1 MVLDD
6 LSTSHAEQREKH
18 VGSVIQANMVNPL
31 SYFEFSKEKE
41 EAIRKVLIKILP
53 IMAFIPPFLIL
64 YSLDPASFETTWEG
78 RTFYLFFMWL
88 ATLEVVLNWEK
99 IQELKVSR
107 ARPMRTIAFIVFL
120 LLPTIYIIAANYFGI
135 NAIIRNWA
143 NYNVDPDLARYV
155 SLSTEYLVLTVLFV
169 LMISLGF
176 GIGRLKDSALSTL
189 FLGAIGLIY
198 TINNFYPYGRFT
210 PFQIPVPITTQ
221 LAASVLNLMG
231 YSTSIS
237 QTSDPSYGWISGLTV
252 TNPKAPFQ
260 PHFNPISLGVAWP
273 CAGVESLII
282 YTIVILIFLKGST
295 LSWKSRTIYFAIG
308 AIFTYFIN
316 VLRIV
321 TIFTLAMQYGWPS
334 PQASEF
340 HDYYGQLYSITWIM
354 FYPLIIIGSQYL
366 QSKFKTGTNGR
377 NLRNTRDLPP
387 VPT

>member
-1 MVLDD
+1 LVLAD
-6 LSTSHAEQREKH
+6 LSTSHTDQREKCS
-18 VGSVIQANMVNPL
+18 GSVIPANMENPL
-31 SYFEFSKEKE
+31 SYLKFSREKEK
-41 EAIRKVLIKILP
+41 AIRNILIRILP
-53 IMAFIPPFLIL
+53 IMAFIPAFLIL
-64 YSLDPASFETTWEG
+64 YSLDPTSFETTWEG
-78 RTFYLFFMWL
+78 RTFYLFFIWL
-88 ATLEVVLNWEK
+88 ATLEVILNWEE
-99 IQELKVSR
+99 IHELKVSKE
-107 ARPMRTIAFIVFL
+107 RPVRTIAFIVFL
-120 LLPTIYIIAANYFGI
+120 LLPTIYIIAASYFGM

-143 NYNVDPDLARYV
+143 NYNVDPNLALYV
-155 SLSTEYLVLTVLFV
+155 PLSTEYLVFTVLFA

-176 GIGRLKDSALSTL
+176 GISRLKDSALSTL

-221 LAASVLNLMG
+221 LAATVLNLMG

-282 YTIVILIFLKGST
+282 YTLVILIFLKGST
-295 LSWKSRTIYFAIG
+295 LSWKLRTIYFAIG
-308 AIFTYFIN
+308 AAVTYFIN

-354 FYPLIIIGSQYL
+354 LYPVIIIGSQYL
-366 QSKFKTGTNGR
+366 QSKFKTGINGR
-377 NLRNTRDLPP
+377 KLRNMIS
-387 VPT
+387 PTITT